1 MSEPSE
7 DLHTLVG
14 LYVVDA
20 LDGDERQR
28 FEEHLAG
35 CAACSAE
42 VAEFRATAG
51 RLSNLMAENPP
62 PGLRSAILE
71 RVSGTRQVSPLDEG
85 AAAGTDEL
93 AARRSRSRLRVVAPA
108 LAVAASVIALVLG
121 IGWLRSHQAFDRQQA
136 VAQVLSAADATSVSL
151 TGGGD
156 GELRVVYSEELDR
169 TVVVA
174 DGMADLPSDRT
185 YALWFIGP
193 DGPEEAAL
201 FRTDDGRATRML
213 DRTPEGFDALGVTE
227 EPAGGSPVPTE
238 PILLQAAV
246 DPTV

>member
-7 DLHTLVG
+7 DLHTKVG

-20 LDGDERQR
+20 LDGEERQR

-35 CAACSAE
+35 CAACLAE
-42 VAEFRATAG
+42 VAEFRATTG

-71 RVSGTRQVSPLDEG
+71 RVSGTRQVSPLEEG
-85 AAAGTDEL
+85 GGKDEL
-93 AARRSRSRLRVVAPA
+93 AVRRSRSRLRVVAPA

-121 IGWLRSHQAFDRQQA
+121 VGWLRSHQAFDRQQA

-156 GELRVVYSEELDR
+156 GELRVVYSPELDR

-174 DGMADLPSDRT
+174 DGLADLPSDRT
-185 YALWFIGP
+185 YALGFIGP

-227 EPAGGSPVPTE
+227 EPAGGSPEPTE

>member
-1 MSEPSE
+1 MSEPTE

-20 LDGDERQR
+20 LDGEERHR

-35 CAACSAE
+35 CAACTAE
-42 VAEFRATAG
+42 VTEFRATTG

-71 RVSGTRQVSPLDEG
+71 RVSGTRQVSPVVQ
-85 AAAGTDEL
+85 TDEL
-93 AARRSRSRLRVVAPA
+93 ADRRSWSARRFVAPV

-121 IGWLRSHQAFDRQQA
+121 FGWMRSHQAFDRQQA
-136 VAQVLSAADATSVSL
+136 IAQVLSAADATNVSM
-151 TGGGD
+151 TGDGGGA
-156 GELRVVYSEELDR
+156 LRVVYSPGLDR

-174 DGMADLPSDRT
+174 DGLADLPSDRT

-193 DGPEEAAL
+193 EGAEEAAL
-201 FRTDDGRATRML
+201 FRTEDGQVTRVL
-213 DRTPEGFDALGVTE
+213 ERTPQGFDALGVTN
-227 EPAGGSPVPTE
+227 EPAGGSAVPTE
-238 PILLQAAV
+238 PILMQAPI

>member
-20 LDGDERQR
+20 LDGEERRR
-28 FEEHLAG
+28 FEEHLPG
-35 CAACSAE
+35 CATCSAE
-42 VAEFRATAG
+42 VAEFRATTG

-71 RVSGTRQVSPLDEG
+71 RVSGTRQVSPVPPV
-85 AAAGTDEL
+85 DEL
-93 AARRSRSRLRVVAPA
+93 ASRRSRSRLRVVAPA

-121 IGWLRSHQAFDRQQA
+121 LGWLRSHQAFDRQQA
-136 VAQVLSAADATSVSL
+136 IAQVLSSADATSVSL
-151 TGGGD
+151 TGPADGG
-156 GELRVVYSEELDR
+156 LRVVYSPELDR

-174 DGMADLPSDRT
+174 DGLADLPSDRT

-193 DGPEEAAL
+193 GGAEEAAL
-201 FRTDDGRATRML
+201 FRTEGGRVTRML

-227 EPAGGSPVPTE
+227 EPAGGSPEPTE
-238 PILLQAAV
+238 PILLQGAI

>member
-1 MSEPSE
+1 MSEPTE
-7 DLHTLVG
+7 DLHSLVG

-20 LDGDERQR
+20 LDDEERHR

-42 VAEFRATAG
+42 VSEFRATTG

-71 RVSGTRQVSPLDEG
+71 RVSSTRQISPVAQG
-85 AAAGTDEL
+85 DEL
-93 AARRSRSRLRVVAPA
+93 AEPRARSGLRLVVPV

-121 IGWLRSHQAFDRQQA
+121 FGWLRSHQAFDRQQA
-136 VAQVLSAADATSVSL
+136 ITEVLSAADATSVSMA
-151 TGGGD
+151 GAAGGD
-156 GELRVVYSEELDR
+156 MRVVYSPELDR

-174 DGMADLPSDRT
+174 EGLADLPSDRT

-193 DGPEEAAL
+193 EGAEEAAL
-201 FRTDDGRATRML
+201 FRPDDGQVTRIL
-213 DRTPEGFDALGVTE
+213 DRTPEGFDGLGVTE
-227 EPAGGSPVPTE
+227 EPAGGSDVPTE
-238 PILLQAAV
+238 PILLRASI
-246 DPTV
+246 DSTV

>member
-85 AAAGTDEL
+85 AAAGTDEVAAPSFAL
-93 AARRSRSRLRVVAPA
+93 APAGRRSRSGRCGVGDRPRAGHRLAP
-108 LAVAASVIALVLG
+108 LPSG
-121 IGWLRSHQAFDRQQA
+121 LRPPAGRRPG
-136 VAQVLSAADATSVSL
+136 AQR
-151 TGGGD
+151 GRRH
-156 GELRVVYSEELDR
+156 ER
-169 TVVVA
+169 VA
-174 DGMADLPSDRT
+174 DR
-185 YALWFIGP
+185 
-193 DGPEEAAL
+193 
-201 FRTDDGRATRML
+201 RR
-213 DRTPEGFDALGVTE
+213 
-227 EPAGGSPVPTE
+227 
-238 PILLQAAV
+238 
-246 DPTV
+246 

>member
-20 LDGDERQR
+20 LDGEERQR
-28 FEEHLAG
+28 FEEHLTG
-35 CAACSAE
+35 CAPCSAE
-42 VAEFRATAG
+42 VAEFRATTG

-71 RVSGTRQVSPLDEG
+71 RVSGTRQVSPVPPV
-85 AAAGTDEL
+85 DEL
-93 AARRSRSRLRVVAPA
+93 ASRRSRSRLRVVAPA

-121 IGWLRSHQAFDRQQA
+121 LGWLRSHQAFDRQQA
-136 VAQVLSAADATSVSL
+136 IAQVLSSADATSVSL
-151 TGGGD
+151 TGAADGG
-156 GELRVVYSEELDR
+156 LRVVYSPELDR

-174 DGMADLPSDRT
+174 DGLADLPSDRT

-193 DGPEEAAL
+193 SGAEEAAL
-201 FRTDDGRATRML
+201 FRTEGGRVTRML
-213 DRTPEGFDALGVTE
+213 DGTPEGFDALGVTE
-227 EPAGGSPVPTE
+227 EPAGGSPEPTE
-238 PILLQAAV
+238 PILLQGAI

>member
-1 MSEPSE
+1 MSEPTE
-7 DLHTLVG
+7 DLHALVG

-20 LDGDERQR
+20 LDGEERQR

-42 VAEFRATAG
+42 VSEFRATTG

-71 RVSGTRQVSPLDEG
+71 RVSGTRQVSPVG
-85 AAAGTDEL
+85 QADEL
-93 AARRSRSRLRVVAPA
+93 AVRRSRSRLRVVAPA
-108 LAVAASVIALVLG
+108 LAVAASVLAIVLG
-121 IGWLRSHQAFDRQQA
+121 IGWLRSNQAFDRQQDI
-136 VAQVLSAADATSVSL
+136 AQVLSAPDATSVSM
-151 TGGGD
+151 TGDEG
-156 GELRVVYSEELDR
+156 GELRVVYSPDLDR

-174 DGMADLPSDRT
+174 DGLADLPSDRT

-193 DGPEEAAL
+193 EGAEEATL
-201 FRTDDGRATRML
+201 FRTEDGRVTSML
-213 DRTPEGFDALGVTE
+213 QRTPEGFDALGVTE
-227 EPAGGSPVPTE
+227 EPAGGSAVPTE
-238 PILLQAAV
+238 PILMQATI

>member
-1 MSEPSE
+1 MSEPTE

-14 LYVVDA
+14 VYVVDA
-20 LDGDERQR
+20 LDGEERHR

-35 CAACSAE
+35 CAACTAE
-42 VAEFRATAG
+42 VTEFRATTG

-71 RVSGTRQVSPLDEG
+71 RVSGTRQVSPVVQ
-85 AAAGTDEL
+85 TDEL
-93 AARRSRSRLRVVAPA
+93 AERRSRSARRFVAPV

-121 IGWLRSHQAFDRQQA
+121 FGWMRSHQAFDRQQA
-136 VAQVLSAADATSVSL
+136 IAQVLSAADATNVSM
-151 TGGGD
+151 TGDGGGA
-156 GELRVVYSEELDR
+156 LRVVYSPGLDR

-174 DGMADLPSDRT
+174 DGLADLPSDRT

-193 DGPEEAAL
+193 EGAEEAAL
-201 FRTDDGRATRML
+201 FRTEDGQVTRVL
-213 DRTPEGFDALGVTE
+213 ERTPQGFDALGVTN
-227 EPAGGSPVPTE
+227 EPAGGSAVPTE
-238 PILLQAAV
+238 PILMQAPI